1 MACLTVNILGEP
13 RVLNGDDEEIAIP
26 SKKTM
31 ALLAY
36 LTIASGTAQ
45 PREEVVN
52 LLWGDRFDQ
61 QGRQSLRQALYAVRK
76 AMGEECAQAL
86 LMDGELITLCRER
99 TQCDVWEFERLA
111 ASQSEE
117 DLIAASKLFRGRL
130 LAGLSLRDENFE
142 EWIASERQRLKDLL
156 WRTLYR
162 IAKHQKRNRAFS
174 DALDTTRRL
183 LELNPLREKSHR
195 LVMRIHAQSGDRAAA
210 LAQYQ
215 HCVELLRRDLHLEP
229 DLMTLR
235 LYEELK
241 ATVPAEDEDEDE
253 EREMVDGDP
262 IRVSDQP
269 ESTAGDVSFFANDRP
284 AVVVLAFEQL
294 GDLDDQAHFARGIT
308 SDITNALS
316 YWRWFPVIGHN
327 SAAAAKQKGKSIN
340 EIAED
345 LEARYAVTGSVRL
358 SSNRVRIAVQ
368 LIDAGTGHH
377 LWANRYDNPLGDLFD
392 VQDEITEQIVSAI
405 EPEVQRA
412 EHSRARRKRPADMT
426 AWDYVMRADASKNA
440 LGSDTVADAISQLKL
455 AIAID
460 PDLSI
465 AWSQLAH
472 CHWYEGI
479 LGWADDVEEAFG
491 QSEQAARQAIS
502 LDDSD
507 WLAHTMLGLCDM
519 WNRRDYDMSISRL
532 KRALQLN
539 PSASIAH
546 HSTACSL
553 EFAGQPEDAIPHI
566 MTIMRLDPNYTNNAS
581 LFSDLSL
588 SYLQLEQFQDAALY
602 ARKSVSLKPDYP
614 RVYHHLASALGH
626 LGESDDARSALD
638 SVFRLHPGFS
648 AEYVRSTYPFKDP
661 RHLDILIDGLLKAG
675 LGD

>member
-13 RVLNGDDEEIAIP
+13 RVLDGDQKEVAIP

-36 LTIASGTAQ
+36 LTIAPGNAQ
-45 PREEVVN
+45 PREELVS

-76 AMGEECAQAL
+76 VMGDDCAQAL
-86 LMDGELITLCRER
+86 LMDGELISLCRDR
-99 TQCDVWEFERLA
+99 TRSDVWEFERLA
-111 ASQSEE
+111 ASEAEE
-117 DLIAASKLFRGRL
+117 DLIAAAKMFRGRL
-130 LAGLSLRDENFE
+130 LAGIALRDENFE
-142 EWIASERQRLKDLL
+142 EWLASERQRLKDLL

-195 LVMRIHAQSGDRAAA
+195 LIMRIHAQSGDRAAA
-210 LAQYQ
+210 LAQYH
-215 HCVELLRRDLHLEP
+215 HCVELLRRELQLEP

-241 ATVPAEDEDEDE
+241 ATVPEDDEDDDDREVKEDRPAE
-253 EREMVDGDP
+253 TPAASPTATGD
-262 IRVSDQP
+262 DQ
-269 ESTAGDVSFFANDRP
+269 FFARDRP

-294 GDLDDQAHFARGIT
+294 GGSEDQAYFARGIT

-316 YWRWFPVIGHN
+316 YWRWFPVIGQS
-327 SAAAAKQKGKSIN
+327 SATIAGQDGKSIS
-340 EIAED
+340 EIAQG

-358 SSNRVRIAVQ
+358 SSDRVRIAVQ
-368 LIDAGTGHH
+368 LIDARSGHH
-377 LWANRYDNPLGDLFD
+377 LWAHRYDNPLGDLFD

-405 EPEVQRA
+405 EPEVLRA
-412 EHSRARRKRPADMT
+412 EHNRALRKRPADMT

-440 LGSDTVADAISQLKL
+440 LGSRAVADAINHLNM

-472 CHWYEGI
+472 CHWYEGV

-491 QSEQAARQAIS
+491 QSEQAARQALA
-502 LDDSD
+502 LDESD
-507 WLAHTMLGLCDM
+507 WLAHTMLGMCDM
-519 WNRRDYDMSISRL
+519 WNRHDYDLSLSRL
-532 KRALQLN
+532 NRALQLN
-539 PSASIAH
+539 PSASVAH
-546 HSTACSL
+546 HSAACSL

-566 MTIMRLDPNYTNNAS
+566 MTVMRLDPNYANNAS

-588 SYLQLEQFQDAALY
+588 SYLQLEQFDDAALY
-602 ARKSVSLKPDYP
+602 ARKSASLKPDYS
-614 RVYHHLASALGH
+614 RVYHRLASALGH
-626 LGESDDARSALD
+626 LGKRDEARAALD
-638 SVFRLHPGFS
+638 SIFRLHPGFS

-661 RHLDILIDGLLKAG
+661 RHLDILLDGLLKAG